1 MTRFGRPIRR
11 ELPKPRP
18 PVRRPIIVE
27 LITQDTGTVLLKLR
41 EKGRRLAIEYD
52 VEQLYLRGVVN
63 KVRAERGKA

>member
-1 MTRFGRPIRR
+1 
-11 ELPKPRP
+11 
-18 PVRRPIIVE
+18 VE